1 MNYEILTEIF
11 LTSPNEISNKVLRD
25 IETTFL
31 MLFIYRREE
40 MPKVALYKEN
50 TLMLTR
56 DLPIMEDHW

>member
-11 LTSPNEISNKVLRD
+11 LTSLNEISNKVSKD
-25 IETTFL
+25 VETTFL
-31 MLFIYRREE
+31 IFFIYRREE

-56 DLPIMEDHW
+56 ALPIIEDH